1 MFYTT
6 KLGQKSDKKFFNYK
20 KKKKCVKVSQESSSE
35 FKDSGIE
42 EREENLDNSSSEIQQ
57 DFPSLPSTSGVQ
69 QVLQN
74 DLDL

>member
-6 KLGQKSDKKFFNYK
+6 KLGQNRIKNSLIV
-20 KKKKCVKVSQESSSE
+20 KKKCVKVSQESSSE

>member
-6 KLGQKSDKKFFNYK
+6 KLGQKSDKNVFNCK
-20 KKKKCVKVSQESSSE
+20 KKNCVKVSQESSSE